1 MAFPKSIRRSAA
13 ALVLFASIQSAWS
26 FEPFVVEEIQVE
38 GLQRIS
44 VGTVF
49 NYLPVEQGERLTED
63 RSSDAIR
70 ALFRTGFFENVV
82 LEREGD
88 TLIVFVEERPAIAS
102 IDLEGNDDIPSEQL
116 LESLQQIGFAEGR
129 VFNPS
134 MLDRVEQELKRQ
146 YLNLGKYSAR
156 VESEVTPL
164 ERNRVAVNILV
175 GEGEAAKIKRIN
187 IVGNSLFDED
197 ELLDEFELGT
207 KPFFSWFSDRD
218 QYSKQRL
225 GADLETLRSWYL
237 NRGYINFSVDST
249 QVSITPDKQDVYI
262 TINIS
267 EGEQFR
273 IGELA
278 LGGDTVL
285 PEQQMQELIEVGE
298 GEVFSRT
305 RVNQSARG
313 ISERLGDEGYAFAN
327 VNPIPDIDEEQKTV
341 DLTFFV
347 DPGKRVYVRR
357 INISGNVKT
366 RDEVLRRELRQME
379 SAPISTQSV
388 ERSRERMD
396 RLGFFE
402 QVEVETPV
410 VPGSPDL
417 VDVNY
422 KVVERPNFGSLNLG
436 IGYGESDGLLLS
448 GSINQDNFLGT
459 GDRVAIEVNTSDVNT
474 VYSISHTNP
483 YFTDDG
489 ISRTLRASYRETDAE
504 EADISEYT
512 TDSYGAGVSFGVP
525 LSEFSFYRLGL
536 DYRVTDMQLGTDASD
551 EIIGFCEDNAE
562 IDDCR
567 FSTVTLSPSW
577 NRDTRNKTVFPDRG
591 GVSTLSGELAVAAGD
606 NGIGFFKARAK
617 HEQYI
622 PLNDWLI
629 FKGEAEIGYGD
640 GLGDTTELP
649 PFESFYAGG
658 SRTVRGY
665 RANSLGPRDSND
677 DPLGGNA
684 RVLGNAELIFP
695 SPFGEQAD
703 STRLSAFVDA
713 GNVYDT
719 ADSDIDFGEL
729 RYSAGLSLVWL
740 TPMGPMSFSLSQPM
754 NEQAD
759 DETEVFQFTL
769 GTLF

>member
-1 MAFPKSIRRSAA
+1 M
-13 ALVLFASIQSAWS
+13 
-26 FEPFVVEEIQVE
+26 VEDIQVE

-49 NYLPVEQGERLTED
+49 NYLPVEQGERLTES
-63 RSSDAIR
+63 RSSEAIR
-70 ALFRTGFFENVV
+70 ALFGTGFFENVV
-82 LEREGD
+82 LERDGN

-102 IDLEGNDDIPSEQL
+102 IDLEGNKDIPSEQL
-116 LESLQQIGFAEGR
+116 LESLKQIGFAEGR

-164 ERNRVAVNILV
+164 ERNRVAVNIRV

-187 IVGNSLFDED
+187 IVGNDVFDED
-197 ELLDEFELGT
+197 ELLDKFELGT

-273 IGELA
+273 IGEVA

-285 PEQQMQELIEVGE
+285 PEQQIRELIEVRE
-298 GEVFSRT
+298 GEVFSRR

-327 VNPIPDIDEEQKTV
+327 VNPIPDIDDERKTV

-357 INISGNVKT
+357 INISGNLKT

-379 SAPISTQSV
+379 SAPISTQNV
-388 ERSRERMD
+388 ERSRERID

-402 QVEVETPV
+402 QVDVETPV
-410 VPGSPDL
+410 VPGSPDQ

-422 KVVERPNFGSLNLG
+422 NVVERPNFGSLNLG
-436 IGYGESDGLLLS
+436 IGYGDSEGLLLS

-459 GDRVAIEVNTSDVNT
+459 GNRVAIEVNTSDVNT
-474 VYSISHTNP
+474 VYSVSHTNP

-489 ISRTLRASYRETDAE
+489 ISRTLRASYRKTDAE

-536 DYRVTDMQLGTDASD
+536 DYRVTEMKLGTDASD
-551 EIIGFCEDNAE
+551 EIVGFCEDTAQL
-562 IDDCR
+562 DDCA
-567 FSTVTLSPSW
+567 FSTFRLSPSW

-591 GVSTLSGELAVAAGD
+591 GVSMLSGEFAAPAPGEND
-606 NGIGFFKARAK
+606 ISFFKVRAK

-622 PLNDWLI
+622 PLSDWLT

-640 GLGDTTELP
+640 AISGTSELP
-649 PFESFYAGG
+649 PFENFYAGG

-665 RANSLGPRDSND
+665 QGNSLGPRDSND

-695 SPFGEQAD
+695 SPFGEQAG

-719 ADSDIDFGEL
+719 TESDIDFGEL

-740 TPMGPMSFSLSQPM
+740 TPMGPMSFSLSQPL
-754 NEQAD
+754 NEEAD

>member
-1 MAFPKSIRRSAA
+1 MLFPKSLSRQMA
-13 ALVLFASIQSAWS
+13 ALVLIASTQSAWG
-26 FEPFVVEEIQVE
+26 FDPFVVENIQVE

-49 NYLPVEQGERLTED
+49 NYLPVEKGERLTEN
-63 RSSDAIR
+63 RSSEAIR
-70 ALFRTGFFENVV
+70 ALFKTGFFENVV

-102 IDLEGNDDIPSEQL
+102 IDLEGNEDIPSEQL
-116 LESLQQIGFAEGR
+116 LDSLKQIGFAEGR

-164 ERNRVAVNILV
+164 ERNRVAVDIRV
-175 GEGEAAKIKRIN
+175 GEGEAATIERIN
-187 IVGNSLFDED
+187 IVGNNVFDED

-225 GADLETLRSWYL
+225 AADLETLRSWYL
-237 NRGYINFSVDST
+237 DRGYINFSVDST
-249 QVSITPDKQDVYI
+249 QVSISPDKQDVYI
-262 TINIS
+262 TINVS
-267 EGEQFR
+267 EGEQYR
-273 IGELA
+273 IGEIDLSGETI
-278 LGGDTVL
+278 LSQ
-285 PEQQMQELIEVGE
+285 EKMRELIKIKE
-298 GEVFSRT
+298 GEVFSRAK
-305 RVNQSARG
+305 VNQSARA

-327 VNPIPDIDEEQKTV
+327 VNPIPDIDEERKTV
-341 DLTFFV
+341 DLAFFV

-357 INISGNVKT
+357 ININGNLKT
-366 RDEVLRRELRQME
+366 QDEVLRRELRQAE
-379 SAPISTQSV
+379 RAPISTQNV
-388 ERSRERMD
+388 ERSRERIQ

-402 QVEVETPV
+402 QVDVETPV
-410 VPGSPDL
+410 VPGSPDQ

-422 KVVERPNFGSLNLG
+422 NVVERPNFGSLNLG
-436 IGYGESDGLLLS
+436 IGYGEENGMLLT
-448 GSINQDNFLGT
+448 GSINQENFLGT
-459 GDRVAIEVNTSDVNT
+459 GNRVSIEVNTSDVNT
-474 VYSISHTNP
+474 VYSVSHTDP

-489 ISRTLRASYRETDAE
+489 ISRTIRASYRKTDAE

-512 TDSYGAGVSFGVP
+512 TDTYGAGVSFGVP
-525 LSEFSFYRLGL
+525 LSEFSFYRLGF
-536 DYRVTDMQLGTDASD
+536 DYRVTEMQLGEDASD
-551 EIIGFCEDNAE
+551 EIRNFCEDNAE
-562 IDDCR
+562 VDDCR
-567 FSTVTLSPSW
+567 FSNVVLSPSW

-591 GVSTLSGELAVAAGD
+591 GLSTLSGEFAIAAGD
-606 NGIGFFKARAK
+606 NGVGFFKTRAK

-622 PLNDWLI
+622 PLTDWLT
-629 FKGEAEIGYGD
+629 FKGEAEVGYGD
-640 GLGDTTELP
+640 AVGDTSELP
-649 PFESFYAGG
+649 PFENFYAGG

-665 RANSLGPRDSND
+665 QANSLGPRDSND

-695 SPFGEQAD
+695 SPFGDQGK

-719 ADSDIDFGEL
+719 SDSDIDFGEL
-729 RYSAGLSLVWL
+729 RYSAGVSLVWL
-740 TPMGPMSFSLSQPM
+740 TPMGPMSFSLSQAL
-754 NEQAD
+754 NEEPD
-759 DETEVFQFTL
+759 DETETFQFTL